1 MTPIRLVVCDD
12 HAVVRAG
19 LLALFAGEDGIEVIG
34 EAAGGEEAV
43 RLAAALRPD
52 VVLMDLQLV
61 GGIDGVEATG
71 RLLALPE
78 PPHVLVLTMYDTD
91 ADVSRAIE
99 AGAAGYLLKAGSP
112 EDLFRAVRDAA
123 AGRTVLAPEVAA
135 RLFSRMRRPDGAL
148 TVREVEILQL
158 LARGVGNAEIAR
170 RLFISQATVKT
181 HLGHIYAKLGVD
193 TRTAAVSVATE
204 RRLIRLT

>member
-34 EAAGGEEAV
+34 EAADGEEAV

-135 RLFSRMRRPDGAL
+135 RLFSRMRKPDNTL
-148 TVREVEILQL
+148 TAREVEILQL

>member
-1 MTPIRLVVCDD
+1 MTPIRLIVCDD

-19 LLALFAGEDGIEVIG
+19 LLALFAGEAGIEVIG
-34 EAAGGEEAV
+34 ESANGEDAV
-43 RLAAALRPD
+43 ASAAALRPD
-52 VVLMDLQLV
+52 VVLMDLQLAA
-61 GGIDGVEATG
+61 GIDGVEATR
-71 RLLALPE
+71 RLRALPE

-112 EDLFRAVRDAA
+112 EDLFRAIHDAA

-135 RLFSRMRRPDGAL
+135 RLFSRMRRPDTAL
-148 TVREVEILQL
+148 TPREIEILHL

-170 RLFISQATVKT
+170 ELFISQATVKT

-193 TRTAAVSVATE
+193 TRTAAVNVATE
-204 RRLIRLT
+204 RRLIRLG

>member
-1 MTPIRLVVCDD
+1 VTPIRLIVCDD

-19 LLALFAGEDGIEVIG
+19 LLALFAGEAGIEVIG
-34 EAAGGEEAV
+34 ESANGEDAV
-43 RLAAALRPD
+43 ASAAALRPD
-52 VVLMDLQLV
+52 VVLMDLQLAA
-61 GGIDGVEATG
+61 GIDGVEATR
-71 RLLALPE
+71 RLRALPE

-112 EDLFRAVRDAA
+112 EDLFRAIHDAA

-135 RLFSRMRRPDGAL
+135 RLFSRMRRPDTAL
-148 TVREVEILQL
+148 TPREIEILHL

-170 RLFISQATVKT
+170 ELFISQATVKT

-193 TRTAAVSVATE
+193 TRTAAVNVATE
-204 RRLIRLT
+204 RRLIRLG

>member
-1 MTPIRLVVCDD
+1 VTPIRLIVCDD

-19 LLALFAGEDGIEVIG
+19 LLALFAGEAGIEVIDESATG
-34 EAAGGEEAV
+34 EDAVAA
-43 RLAAALRPD
+43 AAALRPD
-52 VVLMDLQLV
+52 VVLMDLQLAA
-61 GGIDGVEATG
+61 GIDGVEATR
-71 RLLALPE
+71 RLRALPE

-91 ADVSRAIE
+91 ADVSRAIG

-112 EDLFRAVRDAA
+112 EDLFRAIHDAA

-135 RLFSRMRRPDGAL
+135 RLFSRMRRPDTAL
-148 TVREVEILQL
+148 TAREIEILHL

-170 RLFISQATVKT
+170 ELFISQATVKT

-193 TRTAAVSVATE
+193 TRTAAVNVATE
-204 RRLIRLT
+204 RRLIRLG

>member
-1 MTPIRLVVCDD
+1 MNPIRLIVCDD

-19 LLALFAGEDGIEVIG
+19 LLALFAGEAGLEVAG
-34 EAAGGEEAV
+34 EAASGEEAV
-43 RLAAALRPD
+43 GLAAALRPD

-61 GGIDGVEATG
+61 GGIDGVEATR

-112 EDLFRAVRDAA
+112 EDLFRAVHDAA

-135 RLFSRMRRPDGAL
+135 RLFTRMRKPDTTL
-148 TVREVEILQL
+148 TAREVEILQL
-158 LARGVGNAEIAR
+158 LARGVGNAEIAKE
-170 RLFISQATVKT
+170 LFISQATVKT

>member
-34 EAAGGEEAV
+34 EAADGEEAV

-135 RLFSRMRRPDGAL
+135 RLFSRMRKPDDTL
-148 TVREVEILQL
+148 TAREVEILQL

>member
-135 RLFSRMRRPDGAL
+135 RLFSRMRKPDGTL
-148 TVREVEILQL
+148 TAREVEILQL

>member
-34 EAAGGEEAV
+34 EAADGEEVV

-135 RLFSRMRRPDGAL
+135 RLFSRMRKPDNTL
-148 TVREVEILQL
+148 TAREVEILQL

>member
-1 MTPIRLVVCDD
+1 VNPIRLIVCDD

-19 LLALFAGEDGIEVIG
+19 LLALFAGEAGIEVAG
-34 EAAGGEEAV
+34 EAASGEEAV

-61 GGIDGVEATG
+61 GGIDGVEATR

-112 EDLFRAVRDAA
+112 EDLFRAVHDAA

-135 RLFSRMRRPDGAL
+135 RLFSRMRKPDSTL
-148 TVREVEILQL
+148 TAREVEILHL

-170 RLFISQATVKT
+170 ELFISQATVKT